1 MIAEEQAELDA
12 EVDPVDQLEESF
24 NELDLTVKPPSLM
37 TRLAAK
43 MVEVAEAKKKLDL
56 KKNGN
61 EDKIN
66 QSIITPNTA
75 TINPFS

>member
-12 EVDPVDQLEESF
+12 EVDPLDQLEESF

-43 MVEVAEAKKKLDL
+43 MVEVAEA
-56 KKNGN
+56 
-61 EDKIN
+61 
-66 QSIITPNTA
+66 
-75 TINPFS
+75 

>member
-12 EVDPVDQLEESF
+12 EVDPLDQLEESF
-24 NELDLTVKPPSLM
+24 TELDLTVKPPSLM

-43 MVEVAEAKKKLDL
+43 MVEVAEAKKKLEM

-61 EDKIN
+61 VEEIKK
-66 QSIITPNTA
+66 
-75 TINPFS
+75 